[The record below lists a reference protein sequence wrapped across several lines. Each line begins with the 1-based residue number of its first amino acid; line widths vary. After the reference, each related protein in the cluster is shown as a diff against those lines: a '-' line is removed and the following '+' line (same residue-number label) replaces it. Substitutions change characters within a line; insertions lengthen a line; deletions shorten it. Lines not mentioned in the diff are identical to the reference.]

1 MISPAP
7 EKTSLEPGAWS
18 LSYFFTLSSQCLT
31 FDDDNMVAVNERLC
45 ACCKKMLAG
54 RSRVIGDVVIERQ
67 RAYYHH
73 HDCGKAFI
81 DSVREGY
88 SLFLHIMHASV
99 YTGTRTAR
107 FPQVADLEREG
118 AQDIDLQNVASSPNS

>member
-1 MISPAP
+1 MA
-7 EKTSLEPGAWS
+7 
-18 LSYFFTLSSQCLT
+18 
-31 FDDDNMVAVNERLC
+31 AVNERLC